1 MLKMILEF
9 LQTTK
14 SLYSIHLLLSQNEN
28 SSANEFV
35 SFEPIFHWKFSFELF
50 HKFPIEVNVS
60 EQFIAEIC
68 FYFRY

>member
-35 SFEPIFHWKFSFELF
+35 SFKPIFHWKFGFELF
-50 HKFPIEVNVS
+50 HKFAIEVDVS

-68 FYFRY
+68 FHFRY